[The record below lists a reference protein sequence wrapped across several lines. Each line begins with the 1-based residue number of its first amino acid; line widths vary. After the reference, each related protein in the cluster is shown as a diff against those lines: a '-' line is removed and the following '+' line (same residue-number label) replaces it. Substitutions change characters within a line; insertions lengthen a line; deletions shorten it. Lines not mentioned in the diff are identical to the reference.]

1 MKPDYANSVVYKIV
15 CLDPTITDLYVGS
28 TTNLTVRKYQHKTRC
43 NSLSDPKSNYF
54 VYRFI
59 RDNGGFDNWEF
70 VVVRRYNNIK
80 TKEELLRK
88 ERKYMVKLQAT
99 LNKTTPLQTPAE
111 YYVKNKEKILEQV
124 KEYRLE
130 NLEKI
135 TERRK
140 EYYQKNKTEI
150 LKDRKE
156 YRDNNKGKIKERNQ
170 QYRELHHE
178 EKRERDRL
186 YREANR
192 EVLRLKKREKKQ
204 CECGCW
210 VTRSGFS
217 EHKKTEKHKQLMEDK

>member
-1 MKPDYANSVVYKIV
+1 MQPKYANSVVYKIV

-28 TTNLTVRKYQHKTRC
+28 TTNLIRRKCAHKNTC
-43 NSLSDPKSNYF
+43 ININNKHHNLY
-54 VYRFI
+54 VYTFI
-59 RDNGGFDNWEF
+59 RDNGGFENWQF

-88 ERKYMVKLQAT
+88 ERKYIDKLKPT
-99 LNKTTPLQTPAE
+99 LNKHLPLQTPAE
-111 YYVKNKEKILEQV
+111 YYVKNKEKILKRV

-135 TERRK
+135 TERGK

-150 LKDRKE
+150 LKDCKE
-156 YRDNNKGKIKERNQ
+156 YRDNNKGKIKERNK